1 MAPQT
6 VLSGAMVE
14 VSDLLVGQRSE
25 LLSAMVGS
33 AFSVTVQF
41 VVAWAKRFSKFPAAS
56 NREYNTGTLNVYTTG
71 AVPWLAGNKAP
82 KRATTVLAL
91 VVV

>member
-6 VLSGAMVE
+6 VLSGAMDDE
-14 VSDLLVGQRSE
+14 MDLLVGQRSDI
-25 LLSAMVGS
+25 LSATLGS
-33 AFSVTVQF
+33 ALSVTVQV
-41 VVAWAKRFSKFPAAS
+41 VVACANRFSKFPAAS
-56 NREYNTGTLNVYTTG
+56 NREYNTGTFKVYTMG
-71 AVPWLAGNKAP
+71 DVPWLAGNKVP